1 MNMKKSLAAVSMW
14 QVTRPNPMWFD
25 HVLTV
30 CLPIIVCANNVNH
43 Q

>member
-1 MNMKKSLAAVSMW
+1 MW

-30 CLPIIVCANNVNH
+30 CRQMNSDANNTKEKR
-43 Q
+43 

>member
-1 MNMKKSLAAVSMW
+1 VSMW

-30 CLPIIVCANNVNH
+30 CLPNARAKSNKEKPNE
-43 Q
+43 